1 MDKFGINTSINS
13 VRMKTRGEDCR
24 QTQRNTVKNPVEM
37 CRAKNVSITTRD
49 IDGGVVKDSECKA
62 IDDREDGSAFDGDGE
77 SEDGGDSLGNVDGT
91 EDLEKFTA
99 DGVDEGSA
107 KESSD
112 NDDDDKGTSDG
123 NRVEDAF

>member
-1 MDKFGINTSINS
+1 
-13 VRMKTRGEDCR
+13 MKTRGEDRR
-24 QTQRNTVKNPVEM
+24 QTQRNTVKKPVEM

-91 EDLEKFTA
+91 EDLEKFTE
-99 DGVDEGSA
+99 DGLTKVA
-107 KESSD
+107 PK
-112 NDDDDKGTSDG
+112 
-123 NRVEDAF
+123 NRQTMMTTTKTHQMVTELRMLLKKKLITM